1 MPAFLRWLLV
11 LLPLN
16 PVCVRIVQNASR
28 RPRHLYLRASY
39 LFVLIAAILIILL
52 TTGGKTFTYQSLASN
67 AATAFQYLAYLQ
79 VTLICFLTPVFM
91 ASAIAQEANPKTW
104 DVILTTPLSPL
115 QLVLGNLFGRLFF
128 ILALLFSALPLFAI
142 TQYFGGVPGR
152 TIFLAFVVTAG
163 AALVVGAIA
172 ISLSVNRLA
181 GKRAVFAF
189 YVSVISYLGVTFAI
203 DIPLR
208 GTTPWD
214 GVTLMTPINP
224 FLTIQA
230 LLDPVSYPRP
240 DVVQLAEMGPLRRFY
255 YGNPVGAWIA
265 ISGGLSLV
273 LIAVSSLTVRSVAS
287 SAGSR
292 LGWKRRT
299 TAASSR
305 RIRPPK
311 TVWHNPIAWREA
323 SARQAT
329 LGRIITRWTFV
340 GLGALW
346 GLIIVAF
353 YHTGSFDSTQFR
365 FALTATVWT
374 ELIVITLIAV
384 NMSATA
390 ISKEREDGTLDLL
403 LTTPITPADYLNG
416 KLRGLVTALLP
427 LLAVP
432 IGSVAIASIYTLLGG
447 FGRNGGVTVTQALPV
462 SNTPTI
468 DMPVVLPEAAFVMP
482 ITTIPFIA
490 FAVMV
495 GLQWSLKSKGT
506 ISSVVSTVAVVGVI
520 ASIAGLCGWQA
531 GLSVPV
537 VGPVLT
543 AINPLTLSF
552 ALINPVDAMPEPLAS
567 SNGITTTRIALSAG
581 AIVAVGIY
589 AAIIYGIHAT
599 LNKTFDMT
607 VRKLAG
613 TS

>member
-1 MPAFLRWLLV
+1 MPAVLRWLLV

-39 LFVLIAAILIILL
+39 LFILIAAILVILL
-52 TTGGKTFTYQSLASN
+52 TTGSSTLTYQSLASN

-163 AALVVGAIA
+163 AALAVGAIA

-208 GTTPWD
+208 STMPWA
-214 GVTLMTPINP
+214 GVTIMTPLNP
-224 FLTIQA
+224 FLTIHA

-240 DVVQLAEMGPLRRFY
+240 DIVQLAEMSTLARFY
-255 YGNPVGAWIA
+255 FGNPVGAWFA
-265 ISGGLSLV
+265 ISGGLSVL
-273 LIAVSSLTVRSVAS
+273 LIAVSSLTVRSAAA
-287 SAGSR
+287 SAGAR
-292 LGWKRRT
+292 L
-299 TAASSR
+299 SR
-305 RIRPPK
+305 RRRGGEGASERARAPK
-311 TVWHNPIAWREA
+311 SVWQNPIAWREA
-323 SARQAT
+323 LARQAT
-329 LGRIITRWTFV
+329 LPRIVTRWAFI

-346 GLIIVAF
+346 GLVIVAL
-353 YHTGSFDSTQFR
+353 YHTNNLDPQQFR
-365 FALTATVWT
+365 FALTATAWT
-374 ELIVITLIAV
+374 ELIVITLIAI

-390 ISKEREDGTLDLL
+390 ISREREDGTLDLL
-403 LTTPITPADYLNG
+403 LTTPITPASYLNG

-432 IGSVAIASIYTLLGG
+432 IGSIALASIYTLLGG
-447 FGRNGGVTVTQALPV
+447 LGRVDGVTVRETLPL
-462 SNTPTI
+462 SNTPTVEL
-468 DMPVVLPEAAFVMP
+468 PVVLPEAALLMP
-482 ITTIPFIA
+482 VATAPFIA
-490 FAVMV
+490 FTVMV

-520 ASIAGLCGWQA
+520 ASIAGLCGWQGA
-531 GLSVPV
+531 AAVPI

-543 AINPLTLSF
+543 ALNPLTLSF
-552 ALINPVDAMPEPLAS
+552 AVINPVDAMPQPLGS
-567 SNGITTTRIALSAG
+567 DNGVVSTRISLAAG
-581 AIVAVGIY
+581 AVVAVGIY

-599 LNKTFDMT
+599 LNKTFDTT

-613 TS
+613 TG